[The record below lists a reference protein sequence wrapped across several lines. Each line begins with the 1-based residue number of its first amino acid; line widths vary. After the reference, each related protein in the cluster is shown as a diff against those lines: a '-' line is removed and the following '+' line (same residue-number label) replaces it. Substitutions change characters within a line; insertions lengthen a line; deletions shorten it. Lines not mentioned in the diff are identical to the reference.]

1 MGALY
6 SLFIGSCFVMR
17 GKPRSKQKTG
27 PSLSLLTF
35 PFFTITTVLLFT
47 LKHEVTLMIPIR
59 YVHKLNL
66 FNVRFV
72 CGRKKG
78 REWYHNNKCV
88 CIVDTSASYRNLCK
102 PIYF

>member
-1 MGALY
+1 
-6 SLFIGSCFVMR
+6 MR

-59 YVHKLNL
+59 YDLNL
-66 FNVRFV
+66 GTVQVFLHFSFNKWSISEGILTPTPPTTQDR
-72 CGRKKG
+72 
-78 REWYHNNKCV
+78 
-88 CIVDTSASYRNLCK
+88 A
-102 PIYF
+102 